1 VRKTLDPPKEKETKG
16 EKNYITPAGYH
27 KLTSELDFLQTKK
40 RPEVV
45 SALSD
50 AAAEGDRSENAEYIY
65 RKRQL
70 RQIDGRMR
78 FLGKRL
84 DIAVIVD
91 PREQKRRDR
100 VFFGAT
106 VTVEDE
112 EGEKKTFSIVGSD
125 EIDSAGGA
133 ISWQSPVGR
142 GLLGKA
148 IGDTV
153 LVRWDKGQR
162 ELTIADAITTRLQQ
176 MQGPV
181 HVDIPVSTGTG
192 DRRPHTR
199 QGGQVH
205 DSVDVSCDPEGLVHI
220 AGIREVA
227 FHELESG
234 VAKQPFHVLL
244 LHLAWVERI
253 EIVEAGHAVAAAA
266 QAFGE
271 VGSDETRS
279 ASD

>member
-1 VRKTLDPPKEKETKG
+1 MPRKTLDPPAETSNPG
-16 EKNYITPAGYH
+16 EKNYITPAGYR
-27 KLTSELDFLQTKK
+27 KLTTELDFLRTKK

-45 SALSD
+45 SALAD

-84 DIAVIVD
+84 DIVVIVD

-112 EGEKKTFSIVGSD
+112 EGESKVFAIVGSD

-142 GLLGKA
+142 ALLGKE

-153 LVRWDKGQR
+153 IVRWDKGQR
-162 ELTIADAITTRLQQ
+162 ELTVADI
-176 MQGPV
+176 
-181 HVDIPVSTGTG
+181 SY
-192 DRRPHTR
+192 
-199 QGGQVH
+199 
-205 DSVDVSCDPEGLVHI
+205 PE
-220 AGIREVA
+220 
-227 FHELESG
+227 
-234 VAKQPFHVLL
+234 
-244 LHLAWVERI
+244 
-253 EIVEAGHAVAAAA
+253 
-266 QAFGE
+266 
-271 VGSDETRS
+271 
-279 ASD
+279 

>member
-1 VRKTLDPPKEKETKG
+1 MARKTLDPPQEKSNKG
-16 EKNYITPAGYH
+16 EKNYITPAGYR
-27 KLTSELDFLQTKK
+27 KLSTELDFLRIKK

-84 DIAVIVD
+84 DIAVITD

-112 EGEKKTFSIVGSD
+112 EGASRTFAIVGSD
-125 EIDSAGGA
+125 EIDSEGGA

-142 GLLGKA
+142 ALLGREV
-148 IGDTV
+148 GDTV

-162 ELTIADAITTRLQQ
+162 ELTIAGI
-176 MQGPV
+176 
-181 HVDIPVSTGTG
+181 SY
-192 DRRPHTR
+192 
-199 QGGQVH
+199 
-205 DSVDVSCDPEGLVHI
+205 PE
-220 AGIREVA
+220 
-227 FHELESG
+227 
-234 VAKQPFHVLL
+234 
-244 LHLAWVERI
+244 
-253 EIVEAGHAVAAAA
+253 
-266 QAFGE
+266 
-271 VGSDETRS
+271 
-279 ASD
+279 

>member
-1 VRKTLDPPKEKETKG
+1 MPRKTLDPPAEKSTKG
-16 EKNYITPAGYH
+16 EKNYITPAGYR
-27 KLTSELDFLQTKK
+27 KLTTELDFLRTKK

-45 SALSD
+45 SALAD

-84 DIAVIVD
+84 DIVVVVD

-112 EGEKKTFSIVGSD
+112 EGEAKTFAIVGSD

-142 GLLGKA
+142 ALLGKEL
-148 IGDTV
+148 GDAV

-162 ELTIADAITTRLQQ
+162 ELTIT
-176 MQGPV
+176 
-181 HVDIPVSTGTG
+181 DISY
-192 DRRPHTR
+192 
-199 QGGQVH
+199 
-205 DSVDVSCDPEGLVHI
+205 PE
-220 AGIREVA
+220 
-227 FHELESG
+227 
-234 VAKQPFHVLL
+234 
-244 LHLAWVERI
+244 
-253 EIVEAGHAVAAAA
+253 
-266 QAFGE
+266 
-271 VGSDETRS
+271 
-279 ASD
+279 

>member
-1 VRKTLDPPKEKETKG
+1 MVRKTLDPPADKPNKG
-16 EKNYITPAGYH
+16 DKNYITPAGYR
-27 KLTSELDFLQTKK
+27 KLTTELDFLQTKK

-91 PREQKRRDR
+91 PREQKRRDH

-112 EGEKKTFSIVGSD
+112 EGESKTFSIVGSD

-142 GLLGKA
+142 GLLGKTV
-148 IGDTV
+148 GDTV
-153 LVRWDKGQR
+153 MVRWDKGQR
-162 ELTIADAITTRLQQ
+162 ELTIAKISYPT
-176 MQGPV
+176 
-181 HVDIPVSTGTG
+181 
-192 DRRPHTR
+192 
-199 QGGQVH
+199 
-205 DSVDVSCDPEGLVHI
+205 
-220 AGIREVA
+220 
-227 FHELESG
+227 
-234 VAKQPFHVLL
+234 
-244 LHLAWVERI
+244 
-253 EIVEAGHAVAAAA
+253 
-266 QAFGE
+266 
-271 VGSDETRS
+271 
-279 ASD
+279 